1 MSTID
6 LVQCNLSGDSAL
18 LLQSENLYM
27 KMKIRELE
35 FDLECAQRKSRYF
48 EGVSKIALFELEK
61 GNWVNS
67 SNKRNRLLKVLE
79 EVEDVKL
86 NLVNIIQKLD
96 NFVCSIKNI
105 LQ

>member
-1 MSTID
+1 
-6 LVQCNLSGDSAL
+6 
-18 LLQSENLYM
+18 M

-67 SNKRNRLLKVLE
+67 SNKRNQLLKVLE